1 MRKTRPFLAA
11 VILLLCPT
19 VAVQAQ
25 RAIWTLS
32 TNTPEVREGGKAEAV
47 GNVLLSAEGDQVNG
61 TAVMDSMI
69 TLRYSA
75 PIAMATMVTFPPS
88 SRTVADADMTIDH
101 ESGLITFASLE
112 SGTETYL
119 IVQGVLLD
127 LEGKSGM
134 VTVTATARVSAGVE
148 DSFVAITGQ
157 NTGNVGEI
165 KAPITAE
172 ATKMT
177 LRTRGGVSMATFTV
191 KEGFASAFN
200 TDKDDGTG
208 GTMLRL
214 QVAGVP
220 EKAMVTVS
228 EGAGSTLG
236 VKVVTG
242 EVGDETTTYMGMA
255 MVDPDGATA
264 STGKALNFDIML
276 MGAVAARTETV
287 MLSLKL
293 DASTSAKGLE
303 LPLEAS
309 SITAQVT
316 MRPQDKPTATDAASP
331 AYFVENY
338 LPDPA
343 PDVFVIAP
351 AQCKMLF
358 PLVFS
363 LSTDVST
370 YETGISIANPNGS
383 LGESDGSMDG
393 SITFTLFPNMGDPFE
408 YSTTSAMP
416 PGQGLMDG
424 ILPAGKTYIV
434 TSKDL
439 LYAADWM
446 GPFQGHMHVLTDFIG
461 CQGLA
466 IMYDGGEIGQSY
478 LPIILDDDTGK

>member
-11 VILLLCPT
+11 VILLLCST

-25 RAIWTLS
+25 RATWTLS
-32 TNTPEVREGGKAEAV
+32 TNTPELREGGKAEAA
-47 GNVLLSAEGDQVNG
+47 GSVLLSA
-61 TAVMDSMI
+61 TDSDTNAIEASII

-75 PIAMATMVTFPPS
+75 PIDMATEITFPVG
-88 SRTVADADMTIDH
+88 SRMVPVPEDNITIDH
-101 ESGLITFASLE
+101 ESGLITLNTL
-112 SGTETYL
+112 SGSGTYL

-134 VTVTATARVSAGVE
+134 VTVTATARAMGE
-148 DSFVAITGQ
+148 FFVAITGQ

-172 ATKMT
+172 ATKET
-177 LRTRGGVSMATFTV
+177 IRTRGGTATSTFTI
-191 KEGFASAFN
+191 KEGFASAFSA
-200 TDKDDGTG
+200 DLDADTG

-220 EKAMVTVS
+220 EKATVTVS
-228 EGAGSTLG
+228 HDLKGSTLG
-236 VKVVTG
+236 MKKMEDVAEGPPYTG
-242 EVGDETTTYMGMA
+242 MI
-255 MVDPDGATA
+255 MVDPEGATA
-264 STGKALNFDIML
+264 STGKALNFDITL
-276 MGAVAARTETV
+276 MGAMATRTETV
-287 MLSLKL
+287 MLTLVL
-293 DASTSAKGLE
+293 DASTSVKGLE
-303 LPLEAS
+303 FPLEAS

-316 MRPQDKPTATDAASP
+316 LRPQDKPTATDTASP

-343 PDVFVIAP
+343 AAVFMIAP

-363 LSTDVST
+363 LSTSVST

-383 LGESDGSMDG
+383 LGEGDGSMDG

-408 YSTTSAMP
+408 YSTSAMS

-478 LPIILDDDTGK
+478 LPIILDEDTGSAEE

>member
-47 GNVLLSAEGDQVNG
+47 GHVLLSAEGDTG
-61 TAVMDSMI
+61 AMDAVMNSMI

-75 PIAMATMVTFPPS
+75 PIAMATMVTFPQS
-88 SRTVADADMTIDH
+88 GSRTVADAAITIDH
-101 ESGLITFASLE
+101 ESGLITFDSLE
-112 SGTETYL
+112 PGENETYL

-134 VTVTATARVSAGVE
+134 VTVTATARVAAGVE

-157 NTGNVGEI
+157 NTSNVGEI
-165 KAPITAE
+165 KAPITAG
-172 ATKMT
+172 ATKVT
-177 LRTRGGVSMATFTV
+177 LRTRGGVSMAATFTV
-191 KEGFASAFN
+191 KEGFASAFTGKN
-200 TDKDDGTG
+200 GGTG
-208 GTMLRL
+208 DTMLRL

-220 EKAMVTVS
+220 EKATVTVS
-228 EGAGSTLG
+228 PDLKGSTLG
-236 VKVVTG
+236 MKKMLDDADAEAPYTG
-242 EVGDETTTYMGMA
+242 MIV
-255 MVDPDGATA
+255 VDPDGATA
-264 STGKALNFDIML
+264 STGKALNFDITL
-276 MGAVAARTETV
+276 MGATVTRTETV
-287 MLSLKL
+287 MLTLVL
-293 DASTSAKGLE
+293 DASTDVKGLE

-316 MRPQDKPTATDAASP
+316 MRPQDKPTTAP
-331 AYFVENY
+331 HAYFVENY

-343 PDVFVIAP
+343 PAVFMIAP

-363 LSTDVST
+363 LSTSVST

-383 LGESDGSMDG
+383 LEESDGAMDG

-408 YSTTSAMP
+408 YSTSAMS

-434 TSKDL
+434 TSKEL
-439 LYAADWM
+439 LYAAGWM
-446 GPFQGHMHVLTDFIG
+446 DSFQGHMHVLTDFID

-478 LPIILDDDTGK
+478 LPIILDKDTGK